1 MEFLKNL
8 GETFN
13 DAVDFVVEKNRKFN
27 KTTKIKKLIK
37 KESNEIIKAY
47 ITLGKHY
54 YNELRDVPNYDMQK
68 VCNAIDASQREIKR
82 LKCKLEEVKN
92 EVNLSEFED
101 FVESDEPIEI
111 ELTLNQVDSVSTHLG
126 EDEIVEI
133 KED

>member
-27 KTTKIKKLIK
+27 KTTKFKKLIK

-54 YNELRDVPNYDMQK
+54 YNELHDVPNYDMQK

-101 FVESDEPIEI
+101 FVEPDEPIEI
-111 ELTLNQVDSVSTHLG
+111 ELTLNEADNSEAKLDSDG
-126 EDEIVEI
+126 IVEI

>member
-68 VCNAIDASQREIKR
+68 VCNAIEESQREIKR

-101 FVESDEPIEI
+101 FVEPDEPIEI
-111 ELTLNQVDSVSTHLG
+111 ELTLNGAGNG
-126 EDEIVEI
+126 EANLDNDGIVEI